1 VLHPSAQ
8 VRLKRFD
15 QGVDVVGHPAI
26 GNHDPSAALDFF
38 GQTASA
44 TFKVA
49 VVVKEFPASIAPGD
63 DMIDGTG
70 VLKSR
75 QTWHRAI
82 NPTGSTGKRN
92 VVYQSLSP
100 DAIPNPESAPAE
112 ARPHEADLLRNI
124 PGDISADWRRR
135 CTFP

>member
-1 VLHPSAQ
+1 MLHPSAQ
-8 VRLKRFD
+8 VRLRRFD

-49 VVVKEFPASIAPGD
+49 VVVKEFPASSAPND

-75 QTWHRAI
+75 QTWHRASD
-82 NPTGSTGKRN
+82 PTGSTGKRN

-100 DAIPNPESAPAE
+100 DAISNPESDPSEAPS
-112 ARPHEADLLRNI
+112 
-124 PGDISADWRRR
+124 G
-135 CTFP
+135 